1 MARAAH
7 RGRRESTARG
17 GRTAPLVAAR
27 GAGLQVA
34 DELDDQPLLLAL
46 GDEVVAAF
54 LQMRE
59 QSAEAVLNFP
69 GTGPTSAF
77 SESPA
82 GCLARKRARCGIPA
96 QSSP

>member
-1 MARAAH
+1 MAGAVH

-34 DELDDQPLLLAL
+34 DELDEQPLLLAL
-46 GDEVVAAF
+46 GDEVVAAL

-59 QSAEAVLNFP
+59 
-69 GTGPTSAF
+69 
-77 SESPA
+77 
-82 GCLARKRARCGIPA
+82 
-96 QSSP
+96 SSLPRPC